1 MNKTIRLILAL
12 AVVMLAT
19 SACKTKQKVAE
30 IPAGAKVTASAPKAV
45 TTPVVTTPVV
55 TTPAVSNEKEVVRNE
70 NFSLVDG
77 EKDALKNKYHVVVGS
92 FTKQTNAQGLQKTL
106 IAEGN
111 RALIVLNEKG
121 MYRVLIASFNDYN
134 EAHARI
140 KEIVNRFADAWVLVQ
155 K

>member
-30 IPAGAKVTASAPKAV
+30 IPAGAKVTASAPKA
-45 TTPVVTTPVV
+45 VTTPVV

-111 RALIVLNEKG
+111 RALIVLNENG